1 MPPAWAIPLDVSSLS
16 LRGIE
21 KSFGA
26 TPVVRDLSLEVAR
39 GELFFILG
47 PSGCGKST
55 LLRIVAGLEKPER
68 GSVYLDD
75 RCIDHVP
82 PQQRGIG
89 MVFQNYA
96 LWPHLTVW
104 QNISFGLEVRKL
116 PRGEVAQRVQSALE
130 LVRLSSFAQRYP
142 HEISGGQ
149 QQRVALARALAIE
162 PHIILLD
169 EPLSNL
175 DARLREEIRS
185 ELAALHARL
194 GITMVYV
201 THDQDD
207 ALILA
212 DRVALLNQGSIEQ
225 IGTPRAL
232 YESPRT
238 IFAAQFFGAANLIPC
253 RFLRM
258 SSDTTMVVALPTSP
272 GLAKSADAAHL
283 REITVRCAPV
293 SPAASPQHPPATV
306 TVCVRPEAIQFDSA
320 SLAPACGGQVERL
333 QARVR
338 RSTYHGAWC
347 DLLVETELGIP
358 LTVRTA
364 TGSAAPI
371 PHSGDRITVGWQP
384 QSAVVVQGA

>member
-1 MPPAWAIPLDVSSLS
+1 MSSLS

-21 KSFGA
+21 KSFGN
-26 TPVVRDLSLEVAR
+26 TPVVRDLSLEVSR

-130 LVRLSSFAQRYP
+130 LVRLSPFAHRYP

-175 DARLREEIRS
+175 DARLREEIRG

-225 IGTPRAL
+225 IGTPRAV

-272 GLAKSADAAHL
+272 ELTASADAARL
-283 REITVRCAPV
+283 KEMTVRCAPV
-293 SPAASPQHPPATV
+293 SPRQPPATV

-320 SLAPACGGQVERL
+320 SLELACGGQVQRL

-347 DLLVETELGIP
+347 DLLVETELCIP

-371 PHSGDRITVGWQP
+371 PQSGDLITVGWQP
-384 QSAVVVQGA
+384 EAAVVVQGG